1 MMSDIASASGA
12 SSGNVYYENLAAGN
26 TAAGNTAAGNT
37 AALNTPPSPP
47 DGVVLLIVDGLG
59 SYYLFPELTGKS
71 LENESAGHAY
81 LHTIS
86 EMWENGFRISRMKV
100 PVPATES
107 GHSVIMTGNR
117 KANAEIVSYTNSTFL
132 DVLREEGFICIGVM
146 QRGDFESM
154 RNKFD
159 VIIYDK
165 TNSVNN
171 MEFTIQ
177 KNDFPASDPEI
188 TRRLVSAFE
197 AQQRNTSSYTN
208 IKDTSEKYAA
218 YNRFGLDAA
227 ALALDVM
234 ENYPDQKFILVINV
248 GGTDSTGHYRGYYAY
263 LDSVERLDADLEKL
277 FEKCRRNNLLF
288 ILTADHG
295 MSFEALDK
303 KSGGHSSTKYSKTN
317 ESLYI
322 PFIVFGNTIKS
333 GAVYM
338 PDCGQEDIAP
348 TLLSIFEIR
357 PAPRFSQGNILP
369 AKKYASLY
377 LEFPAAESFE
387 LYRQEGDRNVSVF
400 STGDS
405 FETFS
410 AYSLS
415 GLLPGNYLLKWENS
429 GGNDYI
435 RYELRLLIEKDTTV
449 DLSDYLKKPALAT
462 LADFN
467 SDTTLFS
474 SLSLKDL
481 SFAGFSSFKMT
492 KTAGFLLIC
501 FINIAGGAAIYNF
514 YKKKK

>member
-1 MMSDIASASGA
+1 
-12 SSGNVYYENLAAGN
+12 
-26 TAAGNTAAGNT
+26 
-37 AALNTPPSPP
+37 
-47 DGVVLLIVDGLG
+47 
-59 SYYLFPELTGKS
+59 
-71 LENESAGHAY
+71 
-81 LHTIS
+81 
-86 EMWENGFRISRMKV
+86 MWENGFRISRMKV
-100 PVPATES
+100 PVPATEN

-117 KANAEIVSYTNSTFL
+117 KANAEIVGYANSTFL
-132 DVLREEGFICIGVM
+132 DVLRKEGFICIGVM

-171 MEFTIQ
+171 MDFTVQ

-197 AQQRNTSSYTN
+197 AHQKNTSSYTN
-208 IKDTSEKYAA
+208 IKDMNEKYAA
-218 YNRFGLDAA
+218 YNRFGLDAV
-227 ALALDVM
+227 ALALGVM
-234 ENYPDQKFILVINV
+234 ENYPDQKFILVVNV

-277 FEKCRRNNLLF
+277 VEKCRRNNLLF

-295 MSFEALDK
+295 MSFEAPDK
-303 KSGGHSSTKYSKTN
+303 KSGGHSSTKYSKAN

-322 PFIVFGNTIKS
+322 PFIVFGNTVKS
-333 GAVYM
+333 GAVYG

-357 PAPRFSQGNILP
+357 SAPRFSQGNVLP

-387 LYRQEGDRNVSVF
+387 LYRQEGDKMVSVF
-400 STGDS
+400 SSAGS
-405 FETFS
+405 FETFT

-415 GLLPGNYLLKWENS
+415 GLPPGSYLLKWQNS
-429 GGNDYI
+429 NGNDYI
-435 RYELRLLIEKDTTV
+435 QDELRLLIEKDTTV

-462 LADFN
+462 FTDFN
-467 SDTTLFS
+467 KDTPILPS
-474 SLSLKDL
+474 L
-481 SFAGFSSFKMT
+481 SFAGISSFKLT
-492 KTAGFLLIC
+492 KDAGFLLIG
-501 FINIAGGAAIYNF
+501 FINIAGGAAVYNY
-514 YKKKK
+514 YKKRK